1 MNTTMNVARFTIAYW
16 CVLIAALLPFVCVFL
31 AKKTG
36 FGKRRKDGGY
46 DESTLAP
53 DRYGF
58 DDVTGLAVWDMR
70 KVRAWQEQ
78 RPGEGNWT
86 AIRAA
91 AARRAQAAQTD
102 GAPADGEPAGDLV
115 ATG

>member
-1 MNTTMNVARFTIAYW
+1 VYVRRDR
-16 CVLIAALLPFVCVFL
+16 
-31 AKKTG
+31 
-36 FGKRRKDGGY
+36 KRRKDGGY